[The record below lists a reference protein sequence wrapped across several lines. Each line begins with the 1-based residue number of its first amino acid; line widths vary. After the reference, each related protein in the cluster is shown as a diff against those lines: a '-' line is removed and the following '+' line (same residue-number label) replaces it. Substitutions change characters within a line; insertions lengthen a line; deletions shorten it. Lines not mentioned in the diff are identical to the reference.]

1 MMYAFCLNECALIAY
16 DTDIVPNKDEEEEDE
31 HEDEEENREE
41 NKKRDEENKSMM
53 TMMIMH
59 FNLTSKKNY
68 VNVPVRTM
76 SGILLPAEGDE
87 IEFV

>member
-1 MMYAFCLNECALIAY
+1 MVFTEIVKDNE
-16 DTDIVPNKDEEEEDE
+16 DEKEKDEEEEDE

-41 NKKRDEENKSMM
+41 NKKEDEENKSMM